1 MINVYSKWGMVLA
14 LVGATC
20 SMQVSAQAISFDNS
34 DTQDV
39 VFPDMDRAWLK
50 SGAIMD
56 PMHVR
61 SMGLGLTKNQ
71 VRSIIQYPHFSE
83 GLFGPKQWDYIF
95 NFKKPDGSY
104 LTCQYQVHF
113 DEYNKTKGTYWNT
126 PECARFVNPAQ
137 KQPAHNVSLGADG
150 LFAFGK
156 SSLNDLQPEG
166 RMKLERL
173 SQQIRK
179 GYNLESIAV
188 TGHTDRIGSA
198 ASNLMLSQARAN
210 TVKAYL
216 VAQGVPAHLITA
228 TGVGSTQPLA
238 TCNGPKSASVI
249 ACLQQNRRVE
259 IAINGSV
266 KQ

>member
-1 MINVYSKWGMVLA
+1 MMNVCSKWAMALA
-14 LVGATC
+14 FAGITC

-34 DTQDV
+34 DVEDV
-39 VFPDMDRAWLK
+39 VFPDMSRAWLK

-56 PMHVR
+56 PAHVR

-113 DEYNKTKGTYWNT
+113 SQEGKTIGTYWNSN
-126 PECARFVNPAQ
+126 ECAQFVSPPQ
-137 KQPAHNVSLGADG
+137 KQPTHMVSLGADG
-150 LFAFGK
+150 LFVFGK
-156 SSLNDLQPEG
+156 SSLNDLIPDG
-166 RMKLERL
+166 RGKLTRL
-173 SQQIRK
+173 GQQIRE
-179 GYNLESIAV
+179 GYNLDSITV
-188 TGHTDRIGSA
+188 TGHTDRIGSD
-198 ASNLMLSQARAN
+198 ASNLMLSQERAN

-216 VAQGVPAHLITA
+216 VAQGVPAQLITA
-228 TGVGSTQPLA
+228 KGVGSTQPVV

-249 ACLQQNRRVE
+249 ACLQQNRRVV
-259 IAINGSV
+259 ISISGSV
-266 KQ
+266 KK

>member
-1 MINVYSKWGMVLA
+1 MMNVYSKWGMVLA
-14 LVGATC
+14 LVGVTC
-20 SMQVSAQAISFDNS
+20 SMQVSAEVISFDNS
-34 DTQDV
+34 DTKDV

-56 PMHVR
+56 PVHVR

-113 DEYNKTKGTYWNT
+113 DEHNKTKGTYWNT
-126 PECARFVNPAQ
+126 RECAQFVNPAQ
-137 KQPAHNVSLGADG
+137 KQPTHTISLGADG

-166 RMKLERL
+166 RTKLERL
-173 SQQIRK
+173 SQQIRE

-198 ASNLMLSQARAN
+198 ASNLALSQARAD
-210 TVKAYL
+210 TVKSYL
-216 VAQGVPAHLITA
+216 VSQGISAQLITA
-228 TGVGSTQPLA
+228 TGMGSSQPVV
-238 TCNGPKSASVI
+238 TCNGSKSPTVI

-259 IAINGSV
+259 ISIKGSV

>member
-150 LFAFGK
+150 YMVIKVNNVLP
-156 SSLNDLQPEG
+156 S
-166 RMKLERL
+166 
-173 SQQIRK
+173 
-179 GYNLESIAV
+179 V
-188 TGHTDRIGSA
+188 HTDKAMDTQRHQQYVQWL
-198 ASNLMLSQARAN
+198 SNAEGLAYYEMLKTRYKVQIKAPRPVAGQAQTEN
-210 TVKAYL
+210 
-216 VAQGVPAHLITA
+216 
-228 TGVGSTQPLA
+228 
-238 TCNGPKSASVI
+238 
-249 ACLQQNRRVE
+249 
-259 IAINGSV
+259 
-266 KQ
+266 

>member
-1 MINVYSKWGMVLA
+1 
-14 LVGATC
+14 
-20 SMQVSAQAISFDNS
+20 
-34 DTQDV
+34 
-39 VFPDMDRAWLK
+39 
-50 SGAIMD
+50 
-56 PMHVR
+56 
-61 SMGLGLTKNQ
+61 
-71 VRSIIQYPHFSE
+71 
-83 GLFGPKQWDYIF
+83 
-95 NFKKPDGSY
+95 
-104 LTCQYQVHF
+104 
-113 DEYNKTKGTYWNT
+113 
-126 PECARFVNPAQ
+126 VNPAQ

-173 SQQIRK
+173 SQQIRE
-179 GYNLESIAV
+179 GYNLESITV

-228 TGVGSTQPLA
+228 TGVGSTQPLV